1 VTGPRLLDG
10 PIRALGVVA
19 RREASDLADVTERL
33 VRFADDRG
41 LELFPESEHCKG
53 PLEGRTP
60 LADALGRIDLLVT
73 LGGDGTLL
81 RGVREVMGRGVPTV
95 GVNLGRLGFL
105 TSVPAEELEQA
116 LDLVLG
122 GEAYLDPR
130 FSLEARVVRSDGS
143 SGEELWALNDV
154 VLHKRGVA
162 RVVGLELEV
171 EENGE
176 TEAIG
181 SFTGDGVI
189 VATPTG
195 STAYSLSA
203 GGPVIAP
210 TTGCI
215 IITPIS
221 PHTMA
226 MRPLVLPDHVRL
238 SIRAVDRA
246 EDLVLTA
253 DGQVAVDLGPGDS
266 VQVRKGAHRIDL
278 VRLPGQTFFDTLR
291 HKLNWAV

>member
-1 VTGPRLLDG
+1 
-10 PIRALGVVA
+10 VVA
-19 RREASDLADVTERL
+19 RRDAKDLGGVAERL
-33 VRFADDRG
+33 ARFADDRG
-41 LELFPESEHCKG
+41 LELFPESQHCVG
-53 PLEGRTP
+53 SLEGRTP
-60 LADALGRIDLLVT
+60 LSQGLDRIDLLVT

-81 RGVREVMGRGVPTV
+81 RGVRRVMERSTPVL

-105 TSVPAEELEQA
+105 TSVPSAKLEAA
-116 LDLVLG
+116 LEMVLAG
-122 GEAYLDPR
+122 TAYLDPR
-130 FSLEARVVRSDGS
+130 FSLESRVVHSDGS
-143 SGEELWALNDV
+143 PGEELWALNDV

-162 RVVGLELEV
+162 RVVGLELHV
-171 EENGE
+171 EENGD

-189 VATPTG
+189 VASPTG

-203 GGPVIAP
+203 GGPIIAP

-215 IITPIS
+215 VMTPIS

-253 DGQVAVDLGPGDS
+253 DGQVAVDLDAGDR
-266 VQVRKGAHRIDL
+266 VEVRKGTHGIDL

>member
-1 VTGPRLLDG
+1 
-10 PIRALGVVA
+10 
-19 RREASDLADVTERL
+19 
-33 VRFADDRG
+33 
-41 LELFPESEHCKG
+41 
-53 PLEGRTP
+53 
-60 LADALGRIDLLVT
+60 
-73 LGGDGTLL
+73 
-81 RGVREVMGRGVPTV
+81 
-95 GVNLGRLGFL
+95 
-105 TSVPAEELEQA
+105 
-116 LDLVLG
+116 
-122 GEAYLDPR
+122 
-130 FSLEARVVRSDGS
+130 VVRSDGS